1 MNKRFKFILIITIFA
16 GFSYSQIPN
25 PTTLMY
31 PCGDTVRTLT
41 PTLHWDSVPSA
52 INYRVQVFYYTAL
65 LIDTMI
71 QNPEVTIPPNIL
83 NYNNLYYWRVA
94 VINISGQGTWSAL
107 CNFTVLSPIFI
118 KEISNE
124 VPKEYKLEQNYPN
137 PFNSNTIIRFQ
148 VGNSSPYP
156 LQRGTPV
163 MLKVY
168 DLAGREV
175 AVLVNE
181 YLQAGTYEV
190 RFDAGDL
197 PSGIYFYRM
206 ETEEFKETRKLVLL
220 K

>member
-118 KEISNE
+118 KEISSE
-124 VPKEYKLEQNYPN
+124 VPNEFKLEQNYPN
-137 PFNSNTIIRFQ
+137 PFNAVTSIKFSVPMDSRLR
-148 VGNSSPYP
+148 GNDK
-156 LQRGTPV
+156 V
-163 MLKVY
+163 VLKVF
-168 DLAGREV
+168 DLLGKEV
-175 AVLVNE
+175 ATLVNE
-181 YLQAGTYEV
+181 YLQPGTYETT
-190 RFDAGDL
+190 FDASML
-197 PSGIYFYRM
+197 TSGIYFYRLQ
-206 ETEEFKETRKLVLL
+206 TEKFSATKKLILL